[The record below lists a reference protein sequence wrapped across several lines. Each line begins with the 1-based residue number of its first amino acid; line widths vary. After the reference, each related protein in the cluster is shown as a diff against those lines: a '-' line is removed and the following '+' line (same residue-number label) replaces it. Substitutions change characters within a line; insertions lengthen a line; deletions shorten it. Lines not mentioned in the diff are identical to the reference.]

1 MSSPLE
7 ITIAMDRYDR
17 HFPFFDGTVKAP
29 DGLSYRALQVGQSDL
44 LRDGTDRHGQ
54 MIHNQAFDVAEFSMS
69 TFLMAI
75 DRGLPLIGIPVF
87 PRRLFSQSCMFVRAD
102 SDIEHPRD
110 LIGRRVGLSSFQ
122 TTLSLLAKG
131 DLKFEYG
138 VEWEKIKWLMT
149 TDEKVKFDPKPGVV
163 IDRAP
168 KGTDLGLLLGRG
180 EIDAVFMPHPP
191 PSIMKG
197 DVPTRRLFKD
207 ARTEEQRY
215 FKKYGWWPIMHIVA
229 MHQDLVARHPHLPDA
244 LMDMFRQAHEINLD
258 YYTDPNWSRL
268 PWIRYLYEESAAAFG
283 DPWINGFKRNRANLE
298 QFILYSHDQGLIK
311 ERYQPEKLFVPSTL
325 KT

>member
-1 MSSPLE
+1 MPDGLE
-7 ITIAMDRYDR
+7 IKIALDRYDR
-17 HFPFFDGTVKAP
+17 HFPFFDGTVIAP
-29 DGLSYRALQVGQSDL
+29 ENYSYRALQVGQSDH

-54 MIHNQAFDVAEFSMS
+54 MIHHHAFDVAEFSMS

-75 DRGLPLIGIPVF
+75 DRGLPLIGVPVF

-110 LIGRRVGLSSFQ
+110 LIGLRVGLSSFQ

-138 VEWEKIKWLMT
+138 VEWERIKWLLT
-149 TDEKVKFDPKPGVV
+149 TDEKVMFDPKPGVI

-168 KGTDLGLLLGRG
+168 KGTDLGLLLGCG
-180 EIDAVFMPHPP
+180 EIDAVFIPHPP

-197 DVPTRRLFKD
+197 KVPTWRLFKD
-207 ARTEEQRY
+207 TQAEEQRY
-215 FKKYGWWPIMHIVA
+215 FTKYGWWPIMHVVA
-229 MHQDLVARHPHLPDA
+229 MHEDLVARNPGLPHV
-244 LMDMFRQAHEINLD
+244 LMDMFQQAHEINQD

-268 PWIRYLYEESAAAFG
+268 PWIRFLYEESTAAFG
-283 DPWINGFKRNRANLE
+283 DPWINGFKHNRANIE
-298 QFILYSHDQGLIK
+298 QFIRYSHDQGLIREK
-311 ERYQPEKLFVPSTL
+311 YAPERLFVASTL
-325 KT
+325 DS

>member
-1 MSSPLE
+1 MAATKE
-7 ITIAMDRYDR
+7 ITIALDRYDR

-29 DGLSYRALQVGQSDL
+29 GGFSYRALQVGQSDH

-54 MIHNQAFDVAEFSMS
+54 MIKHQAFDVSEFSMS

-138 VEWEKIKWLMT
+138 VEWERIKWLMT

-163 IDRAP
+163 VDRAP
-168 KGTDLGLLLGRG
+168 KGTDLGALLDRG
-180 EIDAVFMPHPP
+180 EIDAIFMPHPP
-191 PSIMKG
+191 ASVMKG
-197 DVPTRRLFKD
+197 KVPTRRLFKD
-207 ARTEEQRY
+207 SKAEEQRY
-215 FKKYGWWPIMHIVA
+215 FNKYGWWPIMHVVA
-229 MHQDLVARHPHLPDA
+229 MHTDLAKAEPSLPHA
-244 LMDMFRQAHEINLD
+244 LMQMFDQAHEIND
-258 YYTDPNWSRL
+258 DFYTDPNWSRL
-268 PWIRYLYEESAAAFG
+268 PWIRYAYEESQRVFSN
-283 DPWINGFKRNRANLE
+283 PWVNGFKRNKANLE
-298 QFILYSHDQGLIK
+298 QFILYSHDQGLLS
-311 ERYQPEKLFVPSTL
+311 ERYAPERLFIPSTL
-325 KT
+325 DT